1 MSPVNGG
8 LWREHEATAKQQ
20 RMLRPGNSRERQT
33 QADLLIA
40 MLREASLLG
49 KPLELPEIMRSGI
62 AQHGARFNELRSRGF
77 IIENKLQRNE
87 QGVVRS
93 QYWLRYD
100 PERDG
105 GDAK

>member
-1 MSPVNGG
+1 MSGG
-8 LWREHEATAKQQ
+8 LWRDHEVTPRQQ
-20 RMLRPGNSRERQT
+20 RMFRSGNGRERPT

-62 AQHGARFNELRSRGF
+62 AQHGARFNELRSCGF
-77 IIENKLQRNE
+77 IIENELQRGE

-105 GDAK
+105 GDGK